1 MVYGSNGRQQ
11 WKVYGSNGRCM
22 AAMEG
27 VWQQWKVYG
36 IDNGGVMFVPI
47 ATVISIVLVVA
58 MAAVSATNAADQ
70 SP

>member
-1 MVYGSNGRQQ
+1 MED
-11 WKVYGSNGRCM
+11 
-22 AAMEG
+22 AMEGVAMDG

-47 ATVISIVLVVA
+47 ATVISVVLLVVA
-58 MAAVSATNAADQ
+58 MAAVSATKAADH